1 MDHGPNALFT
11 ILVGSLF
18 FLAQNWIRLEPD
30 PFRARPLDYLG
41 KKLRPFT
48 TLAPSEVG
56 PAQGRG
62 RSVSRLIWRIRRG
75 TGRGSVP
82 AAAPPSAILILE
94 EALPHPVRSA
104 LDLVGER
111 KRPPI
116 FGMLVAEGRGR
127 TAWSMPA
134 KARTTCHPGFLLRK
148 DFPRFIPKRR

>member
-1 MDHGPNALFT
+1 MALMVSSQSY
-11 ILVGSLF
+11 LALNF
-18 FLAQNWIRLEPD
+18 FSSKLNKI
-30 PFRARPLDYLG
+30 RARPLDYLG

-62 RSVSRLIWRIRRG
+62 RSVSRLIWRIRRA
-75 TGRGSVP
+75 TGWGSVP

-127 TAWSMPA
+127 TACSMPA
-134 KARTTCHPGFLLRK
+134 KARTACHPGFLLRK